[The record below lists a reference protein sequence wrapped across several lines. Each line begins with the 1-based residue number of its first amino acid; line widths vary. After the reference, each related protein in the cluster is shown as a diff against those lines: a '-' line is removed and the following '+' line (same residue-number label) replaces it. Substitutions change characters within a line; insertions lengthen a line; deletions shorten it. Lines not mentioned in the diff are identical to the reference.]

1 MLTIGSISF
10 ANTWAWYLMIVPI
23 IMIWYALQQY
33 KHSIPSISLSNT
45 ASFSAKTSLKGMIKN
60 ALPWLRILSV
70 ICLIVAIARPQS
82 SSSKDK
88 VHTNGID
95 IVLALDISTS
105 MLEKDFKPNRLE
117 AAKEVATTFVAERP
131 NDRIGLVVFAGESFT
146 QCPTTIDHNIVVK
159 QIKEI
164 KNGAL
169 EDGTAIGM
177 GLATACRMMSK
188 SQAKSKV
195 CILLTD
201 GVNTAGLIDP
211 ITSID
216 IAKAFKIKV
225 YTIGVGTATGNIMGI
240 DEPLMRK
247 IAAQTGGKYF
257 KAGSKERLKN
267 IYAEINKLETNEIEV
282 SSYSKKSEKY
292 LWWALASAFL
302 FVLELLLKYTWVR
315 SLP

>member
-10 ANTWAWYLMIVPI
+10 ANSWAWYLMAIPLL
-23 IMIWYALQQY
+23 MAWYTLKQY
-33 KHSIPSISLSNT
+33 KNSIPAVSFSST
-45 ASFSAKTSLKGMIKN
+45 ASFKGKTSFKGVIKN
-60 ALPWLRILSV
+60 LLPWLRIVSIVL
-70 ICLIVAIARPQS
+70 LIIAIARPQS

-88 VHTNGID
+88 IHTNGID

-117 AAKEVATTFVAERP
+117 AAKEVAASFVAERP

-146 QCPTTIDHNIVVK
+146 QCPTTIDHNVVIK

-177 GLATACRMMSK
+177 GLATSCRMMSK
-188 SQAKSKV
+188 SNAKSRV

-211 ITSID
+211 VTAVD

-240 DEPLMRK
+240 DEPLMKK

-257 KAGSKERLKN
+257 KAGSKEKLKR
-267 IYAEINKLETNEIEV
+267 IYTEINQLETNEIEV

-292 LWWALASAFL
+292 LWWAVAAALI
-302 FVLELLLKYTWVR
+302 FVFELILRYTWVR

>member
-1 MLTIGSISF
+1 MLMGWSISF
-10 ANTWAWYLMIVPI
+10 ANIWAWYLMVLPLLMAIYWGI
-23 IMIWYALQQY
+23 QY
-33 KHSIPSISLSNT
+33 KKMAPSIDFSNT
-45 ASFSAKTSLKGMIKN
+45 VSLQSQRSFKGKIKLL
-60 ALPWLRILSV
+60 LPLLRILSV
-70 ICLIVAIARPQS
+70 MLIIVAIARPQS
-82 SSSKDK
+82 SSSSDK
-88 VHTNGID
+88 IYTNGID
-95 IVLALDISTS
+95 IVMALDISTS

-117 AAKEVATTFVAERP
+117 AAKDVASEFVTQRP

-177 GLATACRMMSK
+177 GLATSCRMMSK
-188 SQAKSKV
+188 SNAKSRV

-211 ITSID
+211 VTSID
-216 IAKAFKIKV
+216 IAKALKVKV
-225 YTIGVGTATGNIMGI
+225 YTIGVGTETGNIMGI

-247 IAAQTGGKYF
+247 IAGQTGGKYF
-257 KAGSKERLKN
+257 RAGSKEKLKG
-267 IYAEINKLETNEIEV
+267 IYQEINKMETNEIEV
-282 SSYSKKSEKY
+282 SSYSRKSEKFF
-292 LWWALASAFL
+292 WWAAAGSLLFL
-302 FVLELLLKYTWVR
+302 LEILLRYTLVR

>member
-1 MLTIGSISF
+1 MGWSISF
-10 ANTWAWYLMIVPI
+10 ANIWAWYLMVLPLLMAIYWGI
-23 IMIWYALQQY
+23 QY
-33 KHSIPSISLSNT
+33 KKMAPSIDFSNT
-45 ASFSAKTSLKGMIKN
+45 VSLQSQRSFKGKIKLL
-60 ALPWLRILSV
+60 LPLLRILSV
-70 ICLIVAIARPQS
+70 MLIIVAIARPQS
-82 SSSKDK
+82 SSSSDK
-88 VHTNGID
+88 IYTNGID
-95 IVLALDISTS
+95 IVMALDISTS

-117 AAKEVATTFVAERP
+117 AAKDVASEFVTQRP

-177 GLATACRMMSK
+177 GLATSCRMMSK
-188 SQAKSKV
+188 SNAKSRV

-211 ITSID
+211 VTSID
-216 IAKAFKIKV
+216 IAKALKVKV
-225 YTIGVGTATGNIMGI
+225 YTIGVGTETGNIMGI

-247 IAAQTGGKYF
+247 IAGQTGGKYF
-257 KAGSKERLKN
+257 RAGSKEKLKG
-267 IYAEINKLETNEIEV
+267 IYQEINKMETNEIEV
-282 SSYSKKSEKY
+282 SSYSRKSEKFF
-292 LWWALASAFL
+292 WWAAAGSLLFL
-302 FVLELLLKYTWVR
+302 LEILLRYTLVR